1 MHHSV
6 SELGLER
13 EASRLAYER
22 SQLAEDQKTLRSRAS
37 LRGPSALA
45 LQGWEEA
52 GAESPKGS
60 FLQWVPI
67 VLPTF
72 PALFYPSIC
81 LWSYSLFQAQ
91 EPGTL
96 SRHFP
101 DSDQHL

>member
-22 SQLAEDQKTLRSRAS
+22 SQLAEDQKTLRAQ
-37 LRGPSALA
+37 A

-81 LWSYSLFQAQ
+81 LWSYSLFQAL

-96 SRHFP
+96 SGRFP